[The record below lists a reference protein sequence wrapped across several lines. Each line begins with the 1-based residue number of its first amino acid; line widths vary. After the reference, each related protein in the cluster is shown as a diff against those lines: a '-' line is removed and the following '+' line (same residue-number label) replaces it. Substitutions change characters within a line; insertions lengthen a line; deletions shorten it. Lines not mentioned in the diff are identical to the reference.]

1 MKNIDM
7 KALRI
12 VIDGLV
18 DIDTYTVQ
26 PRGDFLA
33 VGSVQGDHGIYE
45 VKLTGDRPI
54 CGCAYGIECPGVT
67 CSHAR
72 ALELAVWLEATR
84 QQEATV

>member
-18 DIDTYTVQ
+18 DIGGYIVEPRGTFRAVGTVQ
-26 PRGDFLA
+26 GE
-33 VGSVQGDHGIYE
+33 HGIYE
-45 VKLTGDRPI
+45 VRLTGDRPS
-54 CGCAYGIECPGVT
+54 CPCNYGTECPGVT

-84 QQEATV
+84 EKDHV

>member
-12 VIDGLV
+12 VIDGLC
-18 DIDTYTVQ
+18 DIDTYTVE
-26 PRGDFLA
+26 PRGTFRA
-33 VGSVQGDHGIYE
+33 SGTVQGEHGIYE
-45 VKLTGDRPI
+45 VRLTGDRPS
-54 CGCAYGIECPGVT
+54 CECTYGTECPGVT

-84 QQEATV
+84 ETERV

>member
-12 VIDGLV
+12 VIDHGV
-18 DIDTYTVQ
+18 TIDTYTVE
-26 PRGDFLA
+26 PRGTFLA
-33 VGSVQGDHGIYE
+33 AGTVEGDHDAYRVELG
-45 VKLTGDRPI
+45 GDRPK
-54 CGCAYGIECPGVT
+54 CNCTYGTECPGVT

-84 QQEATV
+84 ETERV